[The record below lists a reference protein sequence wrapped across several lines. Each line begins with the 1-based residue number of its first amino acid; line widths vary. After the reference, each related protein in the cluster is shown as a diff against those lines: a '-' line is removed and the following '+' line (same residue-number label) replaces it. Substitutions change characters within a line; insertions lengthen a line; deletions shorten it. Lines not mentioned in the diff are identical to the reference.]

1 MLKEVTGDILL
12 STADANRAWDSLHT
26 IISNGAWRCPA

>member
-12 STADANRAWDSLHT
+12 STA
-26 IISNGAWRCPA
+26 GAIAHGIAPH